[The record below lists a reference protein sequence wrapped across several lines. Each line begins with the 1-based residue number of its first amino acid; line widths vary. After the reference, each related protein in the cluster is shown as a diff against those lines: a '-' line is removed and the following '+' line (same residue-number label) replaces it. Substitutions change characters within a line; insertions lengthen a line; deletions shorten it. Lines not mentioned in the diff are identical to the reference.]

1 MYPLFFFFE
10 RRNIVRSN
18 DFLDVIIV
26 VALVNKIV
34 KLLGFK

>member
-1 MYPLFFFFE
+1 MYPLFFE
-10 RRNIVRSN
+10 RRNTVRSR

>member
-1 MYPLFFFFE
+1 MYPLFFFE

-26 VALVNKIV
+26 VALVNEIV
-34 KLLGFK
+34 KLLGV

>member
-1 MYPLFFFFE
+1 MYPLFFSKGE
-10 RRNIVRSN
+10 NTVRSR